1 MVWAVCGGRYTNA
14 CRPVL
19 TWVKLTQVRQIY
31 VAGSFFVY
39 LLLLISI
46 ADTKPSPTAVQFSTW
61 NVALILELML
71 LSASLAI
78 YTSEHREPKADG
90 RGDGQLRKG
99 VTAWEGLEIVIN
111 ILRILFLFALVF
123 LYTLFALLRWSKKP
137 TKPWAGKGTSAETTS
152 LLNGRVTENGNP
164 NRQSYGGVPQ
174 SQTKADQ
181 SKDEDPGWVRKD
193 KIPTKSWWEYLH
205 GYTLFF
211 PYLWPAKSLRL
222 KISFFICVLLIVAQR
237 GVNALVPLQA
247 GKITDILAGEK
258 GPNRGLPW
266 GQICLFILYRFM
278 QGSSG
283 LLGAARATLWIPISQ
298 YSFREL
304 STASFEH
311 VHGLSLDFHLGKKT
325 GEVISALSK
334 GNSINTFLEQITFQL
349 GPMLIDL
356 VVAFILFLFKFDA
369 YYALVIA
376 IVTCVYIYATIR
388 LAQWR
393 VNVRREMTNFD
404 RQQEAV
410 KYDVSPLTAH
420 F

>member
-1 MVWAVCGGRYTNA
+1 
-14 CRPVL
+14 
-19 TWVKLTQVRQIY
+19 
-31 VAGSFFVY
+31 
-39 LLLLISI
+39 
-46 ADTKPSPTAVQFSTW
+46 
-61 NVALILELML
+61 ML

-78 YTSEHREPKADG
+78 YTSKHREPKAG
-90 RGDGQLRKG
+90 GDGEGRLRKG
-99 VTAWEGLEIVIN
+99 LTPWEILEIIIN
-111 ILRILFLFALVF
+111 LLRIVFLFALVF
-123 LYTLFALLRWSKKP
+123 LYALFALLRWSKAQSKHS
-137 TKPWAGKGTSAETTS
+137 AENRTSAETTR
-152 LLNGRVTENGNP
+152 LLNGHSQESSNGNG
-164 NRQSYGGVPQ
+164 QGYGGTQGQAKPDK
-174 SQTKADQ
+174 SHG
-181 SKDEDPGWVRKD
+181 EDPGWVRKD
-193 KIPTKSWWEYLH
+193 KIPTKSWWEYLR

-222 KISFFICVLLIVAQR
+222 QISVFICVLLVAAQR
-237 GVNALVPLQA
+237 GVNVLVPLQA
-247 GKITDILAGEK
+247 GKITDTLAGEN
-258 GPNRGLPW
+258 GPTYGLPW
-266 GQICLFILYRFM
+266 GEICLFILYRFM

-283 LLGAARATLWIPISQ
+283 LLGAARSTLWIPISQ

-356 VVAFILFLFKFDA
+356 VVAFVYFLVKFDA
-369 YYALVIA
+369 YFALVIA

-410 KYDVSPLTAH
+410 KYDIFTSQWRLLD
-420 F
+420 

>member
-1 MVWAVCGGRYTNA
+1 MG
-14 CRPVL
+14 
-19 TWVKLTQVRQIY
+19 
-31 VAGSFFVY
+31 
-39 LLLLISI
+39 LIME
-46 ADTKPSPTAVQFSTW
+46 F
-61 NVALILELML
+61 ML

-78 YTSEHREPKADG
+78 YTSKHREPRAG
-90 RGDGQLRKG
+90 GHGDGQLRNG
-99 VTAWEGLEIVIN
+99 ATAWEILEIIIA
-111 ILRILFLFALVF
+111 ILRILFLSALIF
-123 LYTLFALLRWSKKP
+123 LYALFELLRWSKARSKYA
-137 TKPWAGKGTSAETTS
+137 TENGTSEETRR
-152 LLNGRVTENGNP
+152 LLNGHTTENGTSNG
-164 NRQSYGGVPQ
+164 QGYGGIPQ
-174 SQTKADQ
+174 SQVKPDD

-193 KIPTKSWWEYLH
+193 KIPTKSWWEYLR

-222 KISFFICVLLIVAQR
+222 KISFFLCILLVAAQR
-237 GVNALVPLQA
+237 GVNVLVPLQA
-247 GKITDILAGEK
+247 GKITDTLADQSGK
-258 GPNRGLPW
+258 GLPW
-266 GQICLFILYRFM
+266 VEICLFILYRFM

-334 GNSINTFLEQITFQL
+334 GNSINTFLEQVTFQL
-349 GPMLIDL
+349 GPMFVDLI
-356 VVAFILFLFKFDA
+356 VAFIYFLIKFDA

-410 KYDVSPLTAH
+410 KYGSLRISIS
-420 F
+420 FKG

>member
-1 MVWAVCGGRYTNA
+1 
-14 CRPVL
+14 
-19 TWVKLTQVRQIY
+19 
-31 VAGSFFVY
+31 
-39 LLLLISI
+39 
-46 ADTKPSPTAVQFSTW
+46 VQFSTW
-61 NVALILELML
+61 IVGLVLEFML
-71 LSASLAI
+71 LGASLAI
-78 YTSEHREPKADG
+78 YTSKHREPKAGGGGDG
-90 RGDGQLRKG
+90 RLRKG
-99 VTAWEGLEIVIN
+99 VTTWEILEIVIN
-111 ILRILFLFALVF
+111 VLRILFLFALVF
-123 LYTLFALLRWSKKP
+123 LYALFALLRWSKAQAKIS
-137 TKPWAGKGTSAETTS
+137 GENGTSAETTR
-152 LLNGRVTENGNP
+152 LLNGGNGNS
-164 NRQSYGGVPQ
+164 NGHGYGGVPQ
-174 SQTKADQ
+174 SQAKPDGSQ
-181 SKDEDPGWVRKD
+181 DDDPGWVRKD
-193 KIPTKSWWEYLH
+193 KIPTKSWWEYLR

-222 KISFFICVLLIVAQR
+222 QVSVFICVLLVAAQR
-237 GVNALVPLQA
+237 GVNVLVPLQA
-247 GKITDILAGEK
+247 GKITNTLATEERSSG
-258 GPNRGLPW
+258 GLPW

-283 LLGAARATLWIPISQ
+283 ILGAARSTLWIPISQ

-356 VVAFILFLFKFDA
+356 VVAFIYFLIEFDA
-369 YYALVIA
+369 YFALVIA

-410 KYDVSPLTAH
+410 KYEDSFTALLFFVLTREQD
-420 F
+420 